1 MCSAR
6 SSVVAMGLPIKR
18 SNNDIRRSAGSA
30 MRSMDD
36 VQRRVLLAA

>member
-6 SSVVAMGLPIKR
+6 SSEVAIGLPIKR
-18 SNNDIRRSAGSA
+18 SNNDIRRSAGPA

-36 VQRRVLLAA
+36 VQSRILLAA